1 MTRKEWKAEK
11 QHIWWIKHQAL
22 AGIIA
27 GCCLLVVPALIIL
40 FNKEMALALDD
51 WLDGWFGTI
60 VAVIA
65 TLIVLTLFVEI
76 VIGVINKDER
86 RKR

>member
-11 QHIWWIKHQAL
+11 RHIWWIKHQAL
-22 AGIIA
+22 AGIIV
-27 GCCLLVVPALIIL
+27 GSCLLVAPALIVL
-40 FNKEMALALDD
+40 SNKEAAAVLNE
-51 WLDGWFGTI
+51 WLDGWFGT
-60 VAVIA
+60 VAAVIA

>member
-1 MTRKEWKAEK
+1 MTRKEWKAERRR
-11 QHIWWIKHQAL
+11 IWWNKHQAL
-22 AGIIA
+22 AGILV
-27 GCCLLVVPALIIL
+27 GGCLLVAPALIIL
-40 FNKEMALALDD
+40 SSKEAAAALDK
-51 WLDGWFGTI
+51 WLDGWFGT
-60 VAVIA
+60 VAAVIA

>member
-11 QHIWWIKHQAL
+11 QHIWWIKHKAL
-22 AGIIA
+22 AGIIT
-27 GCCLLVVPALIIL
+27 GCCLLIIPGLIIL
-40 FNKEMALALDD
+40 SNKEMALALDE

>member
-11 QHIWWIKHQAL
+11 RHIWWIKHQAL

-27 GCCLLVVPALIIL
+27 GSCLLIIPALIIL
-40 FNKEMALALDD
+40 SNKEMALALDD
-51 WLDGWFGTI
+51 WLNGWFGI
-60 VAVIA
+60 VVAVIA

>member
-11 QHIWWIKHQAL
+11 RHIWWIKHQAL
-22 AGIIA
+22 AGIIT
-27 GCCLLVVPALIIL
+27 GSCLLIIPVLIIL
-40 FNKEMALALDD
+40 SNKEMILALDE
-51 WLDGWFGTI
+51 WLNGWFSM
-60 VAVIA
+60 VFAVIA
-65 TLIVLTLFVEI
+65 TLIILTLFIEI

>member
-11 QHIWWIKHQAL
+11 RHIWWIKHQAL

-27 GCCLLVVPALIIL
+27 GCCLLIIPGLIIL
-40 FNKEMALALDD
+40 SNKEMTLALDE